1 MIQRLS
7 QLSNK
12 EKPLLDKASDRDFRD
27 ALTRAVGAVQGQETH
42 AIQWSNSVP

>member
-27 ALTRAVGAVQGQETH
+27 ALTRAVGAVQGQETQ
-42 AIQWSNSVP
+42 ALQWNRWSP

>member
-12 EKPLLDKASDRDFRD
+12 ENLALDKPSDRDFRD
-27 ALTRAVGAVQGQETH
+27 ALTRAVGATQGQETQ
-42 AIQWSNSVP
+42 ALQWNRWSP